1 MTKKGGTWEKGRSGN
16 PIGRPPVAN
25 SIAGIIREKTKGGA
39 WIVKRALELAESAD
53 EQVSLTALR
62 FLADFGF
69 VKPAQQVDLGDVTTI
84 SLAALVDRAR
94 KERGLED

>member
-1 MTKKGGTWEKGRSGN
+1 MKKGGKWEKGRSGN
-16 PIGRPPVAN
+16 PLGRPPVAN
-25 SIAGIIREKTKGGA
+25 SIAGIVREKTKDGK
-39 WIVKRALELAESAD
+39 WIVDRAMKLAQSDD
-53 EQVSLTALR
+53 ENVAMTALR

-94 KERGLED
+94 KERGLEG